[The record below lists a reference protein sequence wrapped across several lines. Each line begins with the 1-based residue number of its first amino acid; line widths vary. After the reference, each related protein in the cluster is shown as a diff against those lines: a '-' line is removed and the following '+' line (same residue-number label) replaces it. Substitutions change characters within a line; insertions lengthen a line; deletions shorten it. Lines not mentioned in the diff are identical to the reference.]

1 MWISE
6 EIFNDQMR
14 GLLVAR
20 GGYTSEK
27 KKEEIKRYWY
37 LQFRDCDEQAFIQ
50 VMGKLKFSGKS
61 GDGFPSFRDFREEY
75 NQLIKP
81 QDRLKGREYCGLCN
95 MGRVFYRDLH
105 KKTGEVF
112 DYVADCARCTPKD
125 QGELTKINPHKL
137 HKDRLGGYRTFE
149 ALAIDRVPQEIH
161 WPQFL
166 NQRWKEKN
174 HGKEM
179 EKQYFTGLHPINN
192 PDMELEFVR
201 SQSPADGKEIAQRLF
216 GKSDPKAEVQREIS
230 LKKDRIGEEFGN
242 VPY

>member
-6 EIFNDQMR
+6 EVFNDQMR

-37 LQFRDCDEQAFIQ
+37 LQFRDCDERAFIQ
-50 VMGKLKFSGKS
+50 VMGKLKFAGKS

-75 NQLIKP
+75 NQIIKP

-95 MGRVFYRDLH
+95 MGRVFYRDVH
-105 KKTGEVF
+105 QKTGEVF

-125 QGELTKINPHKL
+125 QGELTKVNPHSL
-137 HKDRLGGYRTFE
+137 HKDRLGYYRTFK
-149 ALAIDRVPQEIH
+149 ALAIDRQKIEIKRPE
-161 WPQFL
+161 WVFAKFPKLKDEKVYFQGL
-166 NQRWKEKN
+166 N
-174 HGKEM
+174 
-179 EKQYFTGLHPINN
+179 PIND
-192 PDMELEFVR
+192 PDVEINFVE
-201 SQSPADGKEIAQRLF
+201 PDLPGNGKDLARAMF
-216 GKSDPKAEVQREIS
+216 GKPDPKEEKKRRES
-230 LKKDRIGEEFGN
+230 LNRDREEEEFGN